1 MNDCTPTCPNADF
14 WRFGRNSFIKDTV
27 VAPQDVTLGYG
38 NFWFGTGYIVCFN
51 DKKTDFWPSFT
62 TWMTSANWINTLFSW
77 FWFYTPMMVVD
88 VPCRK
93 SLEWIWCW
101 TRRWRYGCARW
112 IQIQVWAILT
122 KKLLGDVRYRCPSYH
137 HHGDLVKFPY
147 QKKVGMNLVAKSW
160 CFFSDLLMFLW
171 VEFGEKKTLVESTWR
186 SFTRRFWDPQIRTTS
201 SLAIK
206 KKANDRMGGAVC
218 KRNREQGSFRIT
230 SRASQGR
237 FCNLCSTLEL
247 SQMVKPTFCQLQ
259 NLSQACSK
267 AISHMHTSLFKV
279 GVWSTHLPK
288 KWCTATPWKS
298 RSSKWRGPSCSLKL
312 NSSSCPHDPGDV
324 VWPDWLLLLEMKMMR
339 SSW

>member
-1 MNDCTPTCPNADF
+1 MYRGHDIGTLQQCFFGKYCPPNLAKVLIILCQTTFWILLGQMVWWNITGIWKALMNDCTPTCPNADF

-38 NFWFGTGYIVCFN
+38 NFWFGTGYIVFLN

-62 TWMTSANWINTLFSW
+62 TWMTFANWINTLFSW

-206 KKANDRMGGAVC
+206 QKSKRQDGWSCLQKESGAGELQDYL
-218 KRNREQGSFRIT
+218 KGIARQILQSLQHTWTFPNGEAHILP
-230 SRASQGR
+230 AS
-237 FCNLCSTLEL
+237 
-247 SQMVKPTFCQLQ
+247 KPLPSLQ
-259 NLSQACSK
+259 
-267 AISHMHTSLFKV
+267 
-279 GVWSTHLPK
+279 
-288 KWCTATPWKS
+288 
-298 RSSKWRGPSCSLKL
+298 
-312 NSSSCPHDPGDV
+312 
-324 VWPDWLLLLEMKMMR
+324 
-339 SSW
+339 